1 MSGVKGLVAR
11 PPSGLAYDARLHRA
25 APGCTGLHE
34 AALGWVEAE
43 FERKQPEALVNH
55 AVAAIEK
62 RAF

>member
-1 MSGVKGLVAR
+1 MSGVNGLVAR
-11 PPSGLAYDARLHRA
+11 RPSGLAYDARLH
-25 APGCTGLHE
+25 E
-34 AALGWVEAE
+34 AALGCVEAE